1 MKWEPWSKSD
11 QICGR
16 FKSSAQIG
24 RYSVGVGATKV
35 WRFYVSATSAT
46 NVALVWHQKG
56 GLTRSL
62 DDLGIIC
69 TWGAPQ
75 LPSLTN
81 LNPQSS
87 VLNPHCTTKCG
98 TFMFVPHVPQMWYK
112 CGTQM
117 RPHTFFRSQ
126 SSILGSQSSLYP
138 KSGVLLSL
146 YPKYPKWGTSGVH
159 KRGLTRFLDD
169 LSIMHLMYVYI
180 K

>member
-1 MKWEPWSKSD
+1 MGKRLKKQLKQLICELLLNVLHHETGLIKHGEINAELYSHWFTYSSK
-11 QICGR
+11 I
-16 FKSSAQIG
+16 
-24 RYSVGVGATKV
+24 
-35 WRFYVSATSAT
+35 
-46 NVALVWHQKG
+46 QKT
-56 GLTRSL
+56 LKL
-62 DDLGIIC
+62 HLKKC
-69 TWGAPQ
+69 
-75 LPSLTN
+75 
-81 LNPQSS
+81 SS
-87 VLNPHCTTKCG
+87 VLNPHCTSKCG

>member
-1 MKWEPWSKSD
+1 MKWELWSKSD

-24 RYSVGVGATKV
+24 RYSV

-56 GLTRSL
+56 GLTCSL
-62 DDLGIIC
+62 DDLGIIY

-112 CGTQM
+112 CGTHLPQCLKV
-117 RPHTFFRSQ
+117 RHFWHRC
-126 SSILGSQSSLYP
+126 LKCL
-138 KSGVLLSL
+138 
-146 YPKYPKWGTSGVH
+146 KWGTKWGTKLDIFQKKFSLVFVRVIHLKVNLGQLMKIFIFLLGLSGG
-159 KRGLTRFLDD
+159 KG
-169 LSIMHLMYVYI
+169 
-180 K
+180 

>member
-1 MKWEPWSKSD
+1 M
-11 QICGR
+11 
-16 FKSSAQIG
+16 
-24 RYSVGVGATKV
+24 GATKV

-69 TWGAPQ
+69 TRGAPQ

-112 CGTQM
+112 CGTQKG
-117 RPHTFFRSQ
+117 PHTRV
-126 SSILGSQSSLYP
+126 IHLKVNLGQ
-138 KSGVLLSL
+138 
-146 YPKYPKWGTSGVH
+146 
-159 KRGLTRFLDD
+159 
-169 LSIMHLMYVYI
+169 
-180 K
+180 

>member
-1 MKWEPWSKSD
+1 M
-11 QICGR
+11 
-16 FKSSAQIG
+16 
-24 RYSVGVGATKV
+24 GATKV

-69 TWGAPQ
+69 TRGAPQ

-112 CGTQM
+112 CGTHL
-117 RPHTFFRSQ
+117 PHCLKVRHIYTCATCATNVAQ
-126 SSILGSQSSLYP
+126 VWHTKEGSH
-138 KSGVLLSL
+138 V
-146 YPKYPKWGTSGVH
+146 
-159 KRGLTRFLDD
+159 F
-169 LSIMHLMYVYI
+169 
-180 K
+180 

>member
-1 MKWEPWSKSD
+1 
-11 QICGR
+11 
-16 FKSSAQIG
+16 
-24 RYSVGVGATKV
+24 
-35 WRFYVSATSAT
+35 
-46 NVALVWHQKG
+46 
-56 GLTRSL
+56 
-62 DDLGIIC
+62 
-69 TWGAPQ
+69 
-75 LPSLTN
+75 
-81 LNPQSS
+81 
-87 VLNPHCTTKCG
+87 
-98 TFMFVPHVPQMWYK
+98 MFVPHVPQMWYK

-180 K
+180 HEKSEIKTYIQVETLARTPWSNRGVKIGWTSLRIFTFLGA

>member
-1 MKWEPWSKSD
+1 M
-11 QICGR
+11 
-16 FKSSAQIG
+16 
-24 RYSVGVGATKV
+24 GATKV

-69 TWGAPQ
+69 TRGAPQ

-112 CGTQM
+112 CGTQKG
-117 RPHTFFRSQ
+117 PHTSYSFESQPWTINENFHFF
-126 SSILGSQSSLYP
+126 
-138 KSGVLLSL
+138 
-146 YPKYPKWGTSGVH
+146 
-159 KRGLTRFLDD
+159 FF
-169 LSIMHLMYVYI
+169 
-180 K
+180 